1 MRSHY
6 WSTARCV
13 CTPELTTT
21 HSSACHRVIT
31 WNPNGFI
38 SIPRALTICSVI
50 RRYEFTISR
59 KTIAPDGYQKKS
71 LLINGQFPGPLI
83 EANW

>member
-1 MRSHY
+1 MNTGTNGGSQFRLSPGNY
-6 WSTARCV
+6 V
-13 CTPELTTT
+13 E
-21 HSSACHRVIT
+21 
-31 WNPNGFI
+31 PNDFI
-38 SIPRALTICSVI
+38 LIPSALTICSVI

-71 LLINGQFPGPLI
+71 ILINGQFPGPLI